1 MNFNIIFSDWTMR
14 WLFSSLPSAL
24 PLVAAA
30 LLLPCRRR
38 CCCHDVRY
46 TGEQFPQL
54 PMVPYVKQNMLWN
67 YDVVVAS
74 VCCER
79 TREQNDAENFLVNP
93 KVNYNSQ
100 QNKIKFYSNHMTRVA
115 QLNEVFN
122 SKIFNMLH

>member
-1 MNFNIIFSDWTMR
+1 
-14 WLFSSLPSAL
+14 
-24 PLVAAA
+24 
-30 LLLPCRRR
+30 
-38 CCCHDVRY
+38 
-46 TGEQFPQL
+46 
-54 PMVPYVKQNMLWN
+54 MVPYVKQNMLWN